1 MECDGILFDLDGTLW
16 DSVDGILKT
25 WNQVIENHNWF
36 RPAITRQEQESV
48 MGMQMDEIARKLFPG
63 YPFPQQMEYMDEC
76 MELENAYLRVHG
88 GILYPEVEETLK
100 ALQEKHKL
108 CIVSNCQKGYIEAF
122 LAAHHLESYFCDHLS
137 FGDTGRTKG
146 ENNRE
151 IIARNG
157 FRQPV
162 YVGDTQGDYD
172 ASRKAG
178 VGFIH
183 AAYGFGI
190 VPEAQYKIQAFSE
203 LVTKRVAETYFRGLI

>member
-1 MECDGILFDLDGTLW
+1 MIECDGILFDLDGTLW

-25 WNQVIENHNWF
+25 WNQVIEKHNWF
-36 RPAITRQEQESV
+36 RPVITRQEQESV

-63 YPFPQQMEYMDEC
+63 YPFSQQMAYMDEC

-88 GILYPEVEETLK
+88 GILYPDVEETLK

-162 YVGDTQGDYD
+162 YVGDTQGDRKSALD
-172 ASRKAG
+172 AG
-178 VGFIH
+178 IPFVY
-183 AAYGFGI
+183 AAYGFG
-190 VPEAQYKIQAFSE
+190 S
-203 LVTKRVAETYFRGLI
+203 VTDYAAKAETFAELKEIFL